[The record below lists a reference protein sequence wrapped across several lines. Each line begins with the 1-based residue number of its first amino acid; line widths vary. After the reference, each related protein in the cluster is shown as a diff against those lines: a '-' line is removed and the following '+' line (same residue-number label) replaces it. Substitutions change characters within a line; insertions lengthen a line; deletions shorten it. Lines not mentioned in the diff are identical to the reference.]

1 MSPNTGRKRAQQQQQ
16 QLQQQQQ
23 PAVNIQAQQ
32 QEVRNLV
39 QQATAA
45 GVSLEDSLGPLR
57 CRVCGKLR
65 DNYRQLHAHM
75 VQRHKQPAPPLEK
88 LLPEGAAAA
97 MAAAAIAAATAA
109 TGSQGGSSKAVGGET
124 QGSDTTRGR
133 QEPAAAAGSY
143 TWKVADPWAMRN
155 SSTRT
160 LGRVTRYFNSRG
172 DQFIPPD
179 GHQMSLKYV
188 LVREGVEVRT
198 VQRQARAVSAAVA
211 DGLHGFLL
219 GQLLRRSAQEVQDV
233 QDVLVVVSD
242 KATHA
247 AVLQEARR
255 AGVLVVAVCGKMKRY
270 QGADVTLRW
279 QWVATG
285 RYDCGDG
292 TGTDSR

>member
-1 MSPNTGRKRAQQQQQ
+1 M
-16 QLQQQQQ
+16 
-23 PAVNIQAQQ
+23 
-32 QEVRNLV
+32 
-39 QQATAA
+39 
-45 GVSLEDSLGPLR
+45 
-57 CRVCGKLR
+57 CGKLR

-88 LLPEGAAAA
+88 LLPDGAVAA
-97 MAAAAIAAATAA
+97 MAAAAIAAAT
-109 TGSQGGSSKAVGGET
+109 GSSSQGGSSKAGVGRP
-124 QGSDTTRGR
+124 QGSDSRGH
-133 QEPAAAAGSY
+133 QPAAGAAAAAGGY

-211 DGLHGFLL
+211 DGLHGFLH
-219 GQLLRRSAQEVQDV
+219 GQLLRRSAQEVQEL

-285 RYDCGDG
+285 RYDCVDG
-292 TGTDSR
+292 TCTGSR